1 MKRNGICVIGSSNI
15 DIYINSRKKLLNNT
29 PVQGKVEIVFG
40 GVGLNIALGLAELEV
55 PLSFISVFSST
66 GINKMIQ
73 DYLLE
78 KQIAINAGCFI
89 NDFDSFFC
97 NINTPE
103 ENYQIS
109 DLKSMEILNVDFFRG
124 KVQYLNSFRMVVF
137 DLNISEEAI
146 RFLTENLETRLV
158 CETTSLLKCTRVQK
172 YLDNISI
179 LKTNYREAYKLMNC
193 SGEISI
199 NMLLDLLLDSGVK
212 QIFLS
217 DGERGLYYA
226 DKTIKLHSFIT
237 VPIENKSTV
246 GAGDVEMAAILYA
259 LINKWNIKDML
270 IFAVKVSYF
279 YIYYN
284 KHKITAEII
293 KIARDHETYIDAIVQ
308 WWNPQVNKWLMEEK

>member
-1 MKRNGICVIGSSNI
+1 
-15 DIYINSRKKLLNNT
+15 
-29 PVQGKVEIVFG
+29 
-40 GVGLNIALGLAELEV
+40 
-55 PLSFISVFSST
+55 
-66 GINKMIQ
+66 MIQ

-78 KQIAINAGCFI
+78 KQIAINAGYFI
-89 NDFDSFFC
+89 DDFDSFFC

-158 CETTSLLKCTRVQK
+158 CENTSLLKCTRVQK

-199 NMLLDLLLDSGVK
+199 NMLLDSGVK

-308 WWNPQVNKWLMEEK
+308 WWNPQVNKWLVEEK